1 MGLLS
6 GLLGNASAADA
17 EEVERGLER
26 VLADGERVEQA
37 FQLIRDLLIFTDR
50 RFILVDRQG
59 LTGLKTE
66 YHSIPYRAITH
77 FSVESAGALDMEAEL
92 KVWISG
98 TEQPIQKQF
107 SRGRTIFDVQKA
119 LAAHVGQ

>member
-6 GLLGNASAADA
+6 GLLGNASAADTA
-17 EEVERGLER
+17 DVEEGLAR
-26 VLADGERVEQA
+26 ILADGERIEQA
-37 FQLIRDLLIFTDR
+37 FRLIRDLVVFTER
-50 RFILVDRQG
+50 RLILVDRQG

-66 YHSIPYRAITH
+66 YHSIPYRAISH
-77 FSVESAGALDMEAEL
+77 FSVESAGALDLEAEL

-119 LAAHVGQ
+119 LASHVGR

>member
-17 EEVERGLER
+17 EDAEKGLER

-59 LTGLKTE
+59 VTGLKTE

-77 FSVESAGALDMEAEL
+77 FSVESAGALDLEAEL

-119 LAAHVGQ
+119 LAAHVGR

>member
-6 GLLGNASAADA
+6 GLLGNASQADTA
-17 EEVERGLER
+17 DVEKGLER
-26 VLADGERVEQA
+26 ILADDERVEQA

-59 LTGLKTE
+59 VTGIKTE

-77 FSVESAGALDMEAEL
+77 FSVESAGALDLEAEL
-92 KVWISG
+92 KIWLSG
-98 TEQPIQKQF
+98 SADPIQKQF
-107 SRGRTIFDVQKA
+107 TRGRTIFEVQKA
-119 LAAHVGQ
+119 LASHVGR

>member
-17 EEVERGLER
+17 EDVEKGLER

-59 LTGLKTE
+59 VTGLKTE

-77 FSVESAGALDMEAEL
+77 FSVESAGALDLEAEL

-119 LAAHVGQ
+119 LAAHVGR

>member
-119 LAAHVGQ
+119 LAAHVGR